1 MANTYVAIQTIT
13 VGSGGS
19 SNIEFTSIPQTYTD
33 LNLLVS
39 GRTTANGDN
48 YGETD
53 LSFNGA
59 PGGTSFSW
67 RQLLGSGASAS
78 SQNGGSDSAIYIQ
91 WPTGSGATASAF
103 GSSSIYIPRY
113 TGSDYKSVSIDSVTA
128 NNLSQSLQ
136 IMTAGLWSNTAAIT
150 SIRLTIVYGT
160 AFAEYSTA
168 TLYGIKSS

>member
-33 LNLLVS
+33 LNVLVS
-39 GRTTANGDN
+39 GRTTTNGDT

-53 LSFNGA
+53 VSFNGA
-59 PGGTSFSW
+59 PSGTSFSW
-67 RQLLGSGASAS
+67 RQTLGSGGSAS

-128 NNLSQSLQ
+128 NNASQSLQ

-168 TLYGIKSS
+168 TLYGIKNS